1 MPSGFYRLGR
11 FGVRIRTWEHG
22 VVFKVN
28 AASCDLG
35 EGWERGQFRCAAST
49 LTERLGANVI
59 GASVYEMRVGDKRGP
74 YHYHHGVEEWM
85 YVISG
90 APIHRD
96 PGGERTLEPG
106 DLVAFRSGPLG
117 AHTVHGPGRVIIFST
132 GASGWGEAFVTV
144 YLDSDKIGAA
154 PGVMFR
160 RGDALDSW
168 REDGSDSSEPARGP
182 ISKQAGP
189 VVNVVSMAA
198 EPLPDDEPSDRP
210 RVRGTKLGPLLGAE
224 TWAATLFELA
234 PGDATA
240 PYHYEWCREE
250 WVLVLRGAP
259 TLRHPDGEDVLDPCD
274 IVCFPEG
281 PAGAHRLLNHSKE
294 TVRLVIFSTPSGRPM
309 SAFYPDDGTVLVRI
323 PDYEGFLFRL
333 DDQIDDYWDGEPGAG
348 AA

>member
-1 MPSGFYRLGR
+1 
-11 FGVRIRTWEHG
+11 

-35 EGWERGQFRCAAST
+35 EVLERGQFRYAAST
-49 LTERLGANVI
+49 LTERLSANVI
-59 GASVYEMRVGDKRGP
+59 GASVYETQAGDKQGP

-96 PGGERTLEPG
+96 PSGERTLEPG

-168 REDGSDSSEPARGP
+168 REDASDTSEPARGP
-182 ISKQAGP
+182 ISKQASP

-198 EPLPDDEPSDRP
+198 EPSPDDEPSDGS
-210 RVRGTKLGPLLGAE
+210 RVRGTKLGPLLGAQ

-250 WVLVLRGAP
+250 WVLVLGGAP
-259 TLRHPDGEDVLDPCD
+259 TLRHPDGEDVLAPCD

-294 TVRLVIFSTPSGRPM
+294 TVRLIIFSTPSDRPM

-323 PDYEGFLFRL
+323 PDYEGFLFHL
-333 DDQIDDYWDGEPGAG
+333 DDQVDDYWDGEPGAG